1 MARQKTE
8 QRHETAETFVP
19 DVGDH
24 VVQGVQEGGVVVWG
38 CCKDEVTRIGHRDA
52 HMEAWTWT
60 EEEG

>member
-24 VVQGVQEGGVVVWG
+24 VVQGVQEGGVVV
-38 CCKDEVTRIGHRDA
+38 
-52 HMEAWTWT
+52 
-60 EEEG
+60 